1 MIRKINNVIVILL
14 VFLVSPLF
22 SKDILYHGDLGT
34 SVSMSENTLIQVG
47 KFEKEKHEYSI
58 SVNEEGPFTYIQNL
72 DTKEKWLSLISDE
85 LLFMY
90 NSENTDP
97 IFWGVNKN
105 YISSTELIIYSS
117 DFLSSSYLVEGE
129 TTYYPKFLGDTGLEK
144 LWVEGVPDHGIGETI
159 SFSKPILVENLYL
172 SNGYVSYRKPYLY
185 CYNSR
190 VKKIRMTDELD
201 DSFEMIF
208 NLDDT
213 PNPQK
218 IDLESKEVRKLII
231 EIQDIYPGSKWDDT
245 CINFIL
251 VEL

>member
-1 MIRKINNVIVILL
+1 
-14 VFLVSPLF
+14 
-22 SKDILYHGDLGT
+22 
-34 SVSMSENTLIQVG
+34 VG
-47 KFEKEKHEYSI
+47 KFEREKHEYNISI
-58 SVNEEGPFTYIQNL
+58 NEEEPFTYIQNL

-90 NSENTDP
+90 NSTDSDP
-97 IFWGVNKN
+97 LFWGVNKN
-105 YISSTELIIYSS
+105 YINSTELIIYSS
-117 DFLSSSYLVEGE
+117 DFLSSSYLVEGK
-129 TTYYPKFLGDTGLEK
+129 TTYLPKFLGNTALDK
-144 LWVEGVPDHGIGETI
+144 LWVEGVPGHGIGETI

-172 SNGYVSYRKPYLY
+172 SNGYVSYNKPYLY
-185 CYNSR
+185 CYNNR
-190 VKKIRMTDELD
+190 VKKIKITDELD
-201 DSFEMIF
+201 DTFEMTF
-208 NLDDT
+208 TLDDT